1 MCSVDR
7 LAVASSA
14 CCRLCVKLAL
24 PSVCVCTWVWIVT
37 MSTPASDGEK
47 ARTPETKVEVKLLA
61 EGESVDVASET
72 NGRWRRAWG
81 AFCETTTFHGLRYVA
96 QSENAMRR

>member
-1 MCSVDR
+1 
-7 LAVASSA
+7 
-14 CCRLCVKLAL
+14 
-24 PSVCVCTWVWIVT
+24 

-47 ARTPETKVEVKLLA
+47 ARTPETKVEVKLSA
-61 EGESVDVASET
+61 EGECDDVTSEASE
-72 NGRWRRAWG
+72 RWSRAWG